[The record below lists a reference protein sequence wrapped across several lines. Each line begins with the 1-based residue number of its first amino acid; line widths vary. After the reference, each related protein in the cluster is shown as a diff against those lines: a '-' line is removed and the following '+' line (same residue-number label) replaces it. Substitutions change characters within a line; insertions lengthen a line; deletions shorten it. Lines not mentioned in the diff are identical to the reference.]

1 MAYKQKS
8 SPLNKGVRD
17 AETMNTPIDNR
28 MGNVTYGSW
37 MSQHSKSSPL
47 NEMGDGKNPK
57 VTYEDAYKKRSDT
70 YKDLNLADFTT
81 EAKRQNTSK
90 AEGKGWDAPKTK
102 MTSSVSGGNT
112 AGDIS
117 KIEEGRDLVTA
128 GKATKKEGRQLK
140 REGRRDDK
148 IKKATGKIK
157 ATTDKVSASG
167 KATERDQNK
176 LSRLAGKKKRLEGRN
191 KK

>member
-37 MSQHSKSSPL
+37 MSQHSKSAINYGSPL
-47 NEMGDGKNPK
+47 YSTLERIPEETAK

-70 YKDLNLADFTT
+70 YKGLNLADFTA

-128 GKATKKEGRQLK
+128 GKATKK
-140 REGRRDDK
+140 RR
-148 IKKATGKIK
+148 
-157 ATTDKVSASG
+157 
-167 KATERDQNK
+167 
-176 LSRLAGKKKRLEGRN
+176 
-191 KK
+191 